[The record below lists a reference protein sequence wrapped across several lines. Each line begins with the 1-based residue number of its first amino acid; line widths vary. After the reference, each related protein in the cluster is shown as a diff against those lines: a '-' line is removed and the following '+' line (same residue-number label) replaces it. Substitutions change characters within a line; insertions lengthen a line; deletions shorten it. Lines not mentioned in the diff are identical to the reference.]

1 MCFVF
6 VNMLRGHG
14 QKKIDLHWVMFT
26 GQHLKKKKL
35 VPCGIIQLYRTSST
49 NFDLPTNN
57 VQRSAKNLSIGSLL
71 IAFAVIIFV
80 QARTSNI

>member
-1 MCFVF
+1 MA
-6 VNMLRGHG
+6 
-14 QKKIDLHWVMFT
+14 KIDLHWVMFT
-26 GQHLKKKKL
+26 GQHFLKKL

-57 VQRSAKNLSIGSLL
+57 VQRSAKNLSIGSSL